1 VSTRGN
7 AGRVFDGNHESTH
20 DAARIKTLIDAGQ
33 RVIDAASN
41 HRAAEIVGKE
51 L

>member
-1 VSTRGN
+1 MMLPG
-7 AGRVFDGNHESTH
+7 F
-20 DAARIKTLIDAGQ
+20 KTLIDAGH

-41 HRAAEIVGKE
+41 HRDAEIVGKE